1 VEGIHQVWPE
11 KFIRELLIIMGKT
24 IFITGAT
31 SGIGRACA
39 MRFAHDNNTLIIT
52 GRREERLKEL
62 SDQLKET
69 FNGKIVPLVFDIRN
83 QDEVVAAVD
92 SLPPDIKAPDVLINN
107 AGLALGL
114 ETIDKG
120 NTQQWDTMIDTNVK
134 GLLYITKALVPG
146 MIERKTG
153 HIINIGSIAGRETYL
168 NGNVYCA
175 SKAAVDSLSKAMR
188 IDLLP
193 HGIKVTQIAPGAVET
208 EFSNVRFSGD
218 NERAKAVY
226 KGFEPLHP
234 EDVADVVHYAATLP
248 PHVNINDLLLMPAA
262 QASAGLIQRNL

>member
-1 VEGIHQVWPE
+1 MAGKIHQGTA
-11 KFIRELLIIMGKT
+11 IIMGKT

-52 GRREERLKEL
+52 GRREERLKVL

-69 FNGKIVPLVFDIRN
+69 FNGRIVPLVFDIRN
-83 QDEVVAAVD
+83 QDEVIAAVD

-134 GLLYITKALVPG
+134 GLLYITKALVAG

-153 HIINIGSIAGRETYL
+153 HIVNIGSIAGRETYL

-218 NERAKAVY
+218 NERAKSVY
-226 KGFEPLHP
+226 RGFEPLHP
-234 EDVADVVHYAATLP
+234 EDVADVVHYAANLP
-248 PHVNINDLLLMPAA
+248 PHVNINDLLLMPSA
-262 QASAGLIQRNL
+262 QASAGLIHRNL